1 MKKYRQSLLSV
12 SLLVCFVGSVGLQD
26 GWAQQTISNP
36 LVRPAGMANNAPGAS
51 SNATVPAQAAKADP
65 NAGQPP
71 GAGGSEVRDK
81 AASRISQED
90 FNLKQQ
96 ALNAPTVPTP
106 LSALFSQMSVS
117 AFVGGVVVMRRA
129 DFVAAAQAQQTTQ
142 TVPSQQTN
150 GQPSNA
156 SAARTSPAG
165 AQTGGTVITSSALRL
180 RVGQNTNLNGYVLRA
195 RVEGMDVFVDWKND
209 QGAWVSVFFGALESA
224 PNLSMTPSKES
235 LEKVETTS
243 FDYLKPQVSNRLNTN
258 TGTNNQNGNGTNQN
272 NNSFGSTNT
281 TSSGT
286 SSF

>member
-1 MKKYRQSLLSV
+1 MKKYRESLLNF
-12 SLLVCFVGSVGLQD
+12 LLLACFGGAMGLQD
-26 GWAQQTISNP
+26 SWAQQTISNP
-36 LVRPAGMANNAPGAS
+36 LVRPAGMGNNAPGAS

-71 GAGGSEVRDK
+71 SAGGGDVRDK

-96 ALNAPTVPTP
+96 ALNAPTVPMP

-129 DFVAAAQAQQTTQ
+129 DFVAAGQSQQAQA
-142 TVPSQQTN
+142 VPSQQTN
-150 GQPSNA
+150 GQSSNA
-156 SAARTSPAG
+156 SAVRASPAG

-195 RVEGMDVFVDWKND
+195 RVEGMDVFVDWRND

-224 PNLSMTPSKES
+224 PNLSMTPSKDT
-235 LEKVETTS
+235 LEKVDTSS
-243 FDYLKPQVSNRLNTN
+243 FDYLKPQVSNRLNTS
-258 TGTNNQNGNGTNQN
+258 TGTNNQNGIGSNQN
-272 NNSFGSTNT
+272 SGFGSTNA